1 MGFMTT
7 MVTSGTG
14 LGVVV
19 ATGMQTEVGH
29 IADLMANTEE
39 TKTPMQE
46 RMDTIAK
53 TLMLVALGVVAVVCA
68 IGLYYGMPWL
78 EILNTGISLSVAA
91 IPEGLPTV
99 ITIVL
104 TMGST
109 RMVKNNAL
117 AKQLAAIET
126 LGSTTVICSDKT
138 GTLTQNQMQVMKRT
152 MPAVVTGK

>member
-1 MGFMTT
+1 NMGFMTT
-7 MVTSGTG
+7 IVTTGTG

-19 ATGMQTEVGH
+19 STGMKTEVGH
-29 IADLMANTEE
+29 IADMMANTEE

-53 TLMLVALGVVAVVCA
+53 TLMVAALGVVAVVCG
-68 IGLYYGMPWL
+68 IGLYHGMPWL

-99 ITIVL
+99 ISIVL

-117 AKQLAAIET
+117 AKQLSAIET
-126 LGSTTVICSDKT
+126 LGSTTVICSD
-138 GTLTQNQMQVMKRT
+138 
-152 MPAVVTGK
+152 